1 MAITAAEPQLTAVA
15 KSGKLSWMWINQKM
29 MIAGVAALTVFYVSL
44 RLYQQK
50 FAWSMGLDSTSPEFK
65 TYWMNLQYAL
75 WAFEML
81 LAAGL
86 WSYVWFTRPNDLDRL
101 EPKEEMRRLGVEV
114 AIIAV
119 YVFAVFWAASFFAEQ
134 DAVWHQTVVR
144 DTSFTPNHIVLFYT
158 TFQVYIVLGVTAY
171 LYART
176 RLPRFAARHSIPFII
191 AVAGPFMLLPVVGY
205 NEWMHSYFILEER
218 FTAPVHYGFVIF
230 AWTGFGLGGLLLQ
243 ICDYLYELTT
253 GKAQTYGKGG
263 PVSDP
268 ALDFETDVPKVA

>member
-1 MAITAAEPQLTAVA
+1 MANVMEVK
-15 KSGKLSWMWINQKM
+15 KSDKLSWMWINQKI
-29 MIAGVAALTVFYVSL
+29 MIVGVALLTIIWVSA
-44 RLYQQK
+44 RIYQQM
-50 FAWSMGLDSTSPEFK
+50 FAWSKGLDSTSPEFQ
-65 TYWMNLQYAL
+65 TYWMNLLYAI
-75 WAFEML
+75 FVCEV
-81 LAAGL
+81 LAAVGL
-86 WSYVWFTRPNDLDRL
+86 WGYVWLTRPNDLDRL
-101 EPKEEMRRLGVEV
+101 EPKEEMRRLGVDV

-144 DTSFTPNHIVLFYT
+144 DTSFTPNHIILFYS
-158 TFQVYIVLGVTAY
+158 TFPVYIILGVTAY

-176 RLPRFAARHSIPFII
+176 RLPRFAARHSVPFVI

-205 NEWMHSYFILEER
+205 NEWMHSYIILEER

-230 AWTGFGLGGLLLQ
+230 AWTGLGLGGLLLQ
-243 ICDYLYELTT
+243 ICDYIYELTT

-268 ALDFETDVPKVA
+268 ALEFESDIPKVA